1 MSISKTVAFGL
12 AALTLSAMSAQAAPR
27 HAAHHPM
34 HMKKHGMAHHRG
46 GMMRGSSGMG
56 DADRSADSLNA
67 QSLSRAQGA
76 Q

>member
-12 AALTLSAMSAQAAPR
+12 AALTLSAVSVQAAPR
-27 HAAHHPM
+27 HAAHHAM
-34 HMKKHGMAHHRG
+34 HMKHSMAHRG
-46 GMMRGSSGMG
+46 GMMRNSSDMGS
-56 DADRSADSLNA
+56 ADRSADSLNA

>member
-12 AALTLSAMSAQAAPR
+12 AALSFSAISAQAAPR
-27 HAAHHPM
+27 HAAHHAM
-34 HMKKHGMAHHRG
+34 HMKHGMAHRG
-46 GMMRGSSGMG
+46 GTMRSSPATGN
-56 DADRSADSLNA
+56 ADHSADSLNA

>member
-12 AALTLSAMSAQAAPR
+12 AALSLSAISAQAAPR
-27 HAAHHPM
+27 HHAHHAM
-34 HMKKHGMAHHRG
+34 HMKHSMAHHRG
-46 GMMRGSSGMG
+46 MMRSSPDMG
-56 DADRSADSLNA
+56 GADRSADSLNA